1 LAFWAPLPRGGVV
14 QYGAM
19 NKSSRVLFVTPSQ
32 ESPVFG
38 IKTGLERVLS
48 KRGMSLQVVYTPFE
62 RRISSI
68 KALVDLWHPVGAVV
82 TTSDFDVR
90 GLEVP
95 VVFAAVEH
103 KGGRQCVVDNDSS
116 AMGCLAA
123 DELAR
128 LGDREYGYVA
138 HPWDLNWVR
147 QRSQAFRKSLAGRA
161 PVHAFRPRS
170 LRMDDRDMVAE
181 FGKFISKLTKPCGI
195 FAANDE
201 IAALT
206 ISVACKLGF
215 SVPEDVAVVGVD
227 DNPAYVECGL
237 ASITSVVPDWE
248 GIGWASGECLLRRLD
263 GDDTKAVQRLVAP
276 KGIVRRASTRR
287 LMRIGN
293 TLARKAM
300 AYIRDNACS
309 GITSADVIAHVGCS
323 RSLANLRFREATG
336 KSILEAIHDERFAK
350 AQDLVSTGQTDV
362 SQVAALCGYRSTA
375 FFRKEYKERTG
386 HTFGGRAS

>member
-1 LAFWAPLPRGGVV
+1 
-14 QYGAM
+14 M
-19 NKSSRVLFVTPSQ
+19 KEDNRVLFVTPSQ

-38 IKTGLERVLS
+38 IKTGLRRVLS
-48 KRGMSLQVVYTPFE
+48 RRGMCLQVVYTPFE

-68 KALVDLWHPVGAVV
+68 KVLADVWHPAGVVV

-90 GLEVP
+90 DLGIP

-103 KGGRQCVVDNDSS
+103 KGGRHCVVGNDSS
-116 AMGCLAA
+116 AMGHLAA
-123 DELAR
+123 GELMR
-128 LGDREYGYVA
+128 LGNRSYGYVA
-138 HPWDLNWVR
+138 HPWDFNWVR
-147 QRSQAFRKSLAGRA
+147 LRCIAFRKALGGRA
-161 PVHAFRPRS
+161 AVHAFRPRS
-170 LRMDDRDMVAE
+170 LRMDDRDMVGE
-181 FGKFISKLTKPCGI
+181 FKKFISRLEKPCGI

-206 ISVACKLGF
+206 ISVACELGF

-227 DNPAYVECGL
+227 DNPAYVECGQ

-263 GDDTKAVQRLVAP
+263 GDDTKAVRRVVAP

-300 AYIRDNACS
+300 EYIRDNACS
-309 GITSADVIAHVGCS
+309 GITSSDVIAHIGCS
-323 RSLANLRFREATG
+323 QSLANLRFREATG
-336 KSILEAIHDERFAK
+336 KSILQAIHDERFAK
-350 AQDLVSTGQTDV
+350 AQDLVSTGQTDI
-362 SQVAALCGYRSTA
+362 SQVASLCGYRSTS
-375 FFRKEYKERTG
+375 FFRKEYKKRTG
-386 HTFGGRAS
+386 HTFGACSSKQGTFTNPERIARR

>member
-1 LAFWAPLPRGGVV
+1 MKADD
-14 QYGAM
+14 
-19 NKSSRVLFVTPSQ
+19 RVLFVTPSQ
-32 ESPVFG
+32 ESPVYG

-48 KRGMSLQVVYTPFE
+48 RRGMRLQVVYTPFE

-68 KALVDLWHPVGAVV
+68 KALVDIWHPVGVV
-82 TTSDFDVR
+82 MTLSDFDVR
-90 GLEVP
+90 NLGIP

-103 KGGRQCVVDNDSS
+103 KGGRQCMVDNDSD
-116 AMGCLAA
+116 AMGRLAA

-147 QRSQAFRKSLAGRA
+147 LRCGAFREALAGRA
-161 PVHAFRPRS
+161 PVHTFRPRS

-181 FGKFISKLTKPCGI
+181 FRKFISKLAKPCGI

-206 ISVACKLGF
+206 MSVVCELGLN
-215 SVPEDVAVVGVD
+215 VPDDVAVVGVD
-227 DNPAYVECGL
+227 DNPAYVECGQ
-237 ASITSVVPDWE
+237 ASITSIVPDWE
-248 GIGWASGECLLRRLD
+248 GIGRTAGECLLRHLS
-263 GDDTKAVQRLVAP
+263 GDDQRTVRRMVAP

-287 LMRIGN
+287 LMHIGN

-336 KSILEAIHDERFAK
+336 KSILQAIHDERFAK
-350 AQDLVSTGQTDV
+350 AQGLVSTGQTDV
-362 SQVAALCGYRSTA
+362 SQVAAMCGYRSTA

-386 HTFGGRAS
+386 RTFGGRL